1 VIFSIQQGSAP
12 TRLGLARRP
21 QRGKPAR
28 EVQMDEPGRCRRCDP
43 IGRSGAIYR
52 KTRRRTTTWREEMAD
67 QVVTKTVLTRFSAAQ
82 TDFQIALDAA
92 NAALSVSSNPA
103 ISNLVRAVG
112 YYSRSTADSL
122 IAISEQ
128 LDDINRNINNV
139 AARLDG
145 KQGPFSLKIR

>member
-1 VIFSIQQGSAP
+1 
-12 TRLGLARRP
+12 
-21 QRGKPAR
+21 
-28 EVQMDEPGRCRRCDP
+28 
-43 IGRSGAIYR
+43 
-52 KTRRRTTTWREEMAD
+52 MAD

-92 NAALSVSSNPA
+92 NAALSASSNPA
-103 ISNLVRAVG
+103 ISNLVRALG
-112 YYSRSTADSL
+112 YYSRSTTDSL

-145 KQGPFSLKIR
+145 KQGPFSLKMR